1 MGNDFYNPTGYENEG
16 LPSGRNLEG
25 QSTLGH
31 PVCRSLFDIL
41 FNFAFNPALNLVV
54 FSLDGHLACE
64 CFFVLCLFRLVLAFS
79 LSVMFPTRY
88 MTSFYHKGL

>member
-31 PVCRSLFDIL
+31 PVAMFEVQKKVV
-41 FNFAFNPALNLVV
+41 AF
-54 FSLDGHLACE
+54 
-64 CFFVLCLFRLVLAFS
+64 
-79 LSVMFPTRY
+79 
-88 MTSFYHKGL
+88 

>member
-31 PVCRSLFDIL
+31 PVISEKY
-41 FNFAFNPALNLVV
+41 FNFVRPVSSARISLNL
-54 FSLDGHLACE
+54 
-64 CFFVLCLFRLVLAFS
+64 
-79 LSVMFPTRY
+79 
-88 MTSFYHKGL
+88 